1 MKDVEKSHYFED
13 TSLMKIPKQHR
24 ITQFVKHKVIADK
37 EVYEELDISDLY
49 NLDIKTKRVTHF
61 EVKKSSDEEFD
72 TSAYRNRVFSDNT
85 PATFR
90 PNTKLIE

>member
-13 TSLMKIPKQHR
+13 TLLMKIPKER
-24 ITQFVKHKVIADK
+24 RMGQFVKHKVIADK